1 MHTTDQEA
9 LAARRTKCE
18 IYTRVMGYYR
28 PVSHFNQWKKA
39 EHYGRLHFDEQVSLH
54 GDLTPADQEPQI
66 RASLQEMADAVGV
79 HVACVELITHS

>member
-28 PVSHFNQWKKA
+28 PVSHFNQGKKA
-39 EHYGRLHFDEQVSLH
+39 EHYGRLHFDEKTSLH
-54 GDLTPADQEPQI
+54 GDRTPADQEQEI
-66 RASLQEMADAVGV
+66 RASLQEITAPVGV